1 MKIQDLAI
9 IFVIIIL
16 PISLVISAYTQ
27 YQIKTVSTQT
37 LYDTKLTSATYD
49 AIKAFQ
55 INAQNSSTSNLANS
69 RIRDLEASV
78 STFKNSLMATFR
90 LNGYSE
96 DDLNQYIPALV
107 YTLYDGFYIYS
118 PFNNLNYQY
127 ETQINDGT
135 GEEEYK
141 LDEEGNKIPTQ
152 DNGKDIHGLKPYINY
167 SCRYKK
173 GNVDVV
179 ITYALDNH
187 ISIQGKIG
195 DDYVNNSGYL
205 VDGIT
210 IDEGTGEVKYKEI
223 TIEKEE
229 LKEYLPLLKADS
241 PEINLLTAY
250 SYVKI
255 NGVKYY
261 RVDLIEGV
269 GDEEGYDSIIYI
281 SNGTINTQCKLTK
294 PKPGE
299 GLTGYQEKQNDE
311 YERYCKLIEKNDQA
325 IQYYKKAKDFTSWL
339 KSKPDLIALEYQNA
353 YEIEENIDEYEEKKI
368 WEGNSTQIFDIDN
381 IENELSNFNQ
391 HRLAVIRH
399 TIEKNLANA
408 IANYNTFSGATND
421 FQMPELKENEWDNI
435 INNISM
441 ISFLQGLNIGGKVYN
456 GYTIV
461 TNSESEEVVLEENIY
476 ILGDNRN
483 YHKIGDKELED
494 GLVLINGGIYSN
506 DPVRSSGR
514 INLDF
519 NKKYILNNSNLPL
532 YYYPIQ
538 EYTAS
543 YKSIIMQ
550 DEVTPYEDIYVYI
563 DKPDKPEDRDV
574 LLATAFYTALGRE
587 RESKYD
593 VTRVWDIKGMVPD
606 VNDEPL
612 IPEPIPT
619 EYKVIYN
626 LNGGIFAVA
635 PGTEFED
642 IYKYKKGDLVE
653 VWLIED
659 SDVSKSG
666 YRLDGWKNSVTGNI
680 YSYGETFEMPD
691 SEVTLT
697 AVWTLDI

>member
-16 PISLVISAYTQ
+16 PISLVVSAYTQ

-37 LYDTKLTSATYD
+37 LYDTKLTAATYD

-55 INAQNSSTSNLANS
+55 LNAQNSSTSNLANS

-118 PFNNLNYQY
+118 PFENVNYQY
-127 ETQINDGT
+127 ETQINDET
-135 GEEEYK
+135 AEEEYK
-141 LDEEGNKIPTQ
+141 LDEKGNKIPTQ
-152 DNGKDIHGLKPYINY
+152 DNGKDIYGLKPYINY
-167 SCRYKK
+167 SCRYKT
-173 GNVDVV
+173 GSVDVV

-187 ISIQGKIG
+187 ISVQGIINKG
-195 DDYVNNSGYL
+195 TESETYVNKSGYL
-205 VDGIT
+205 IDGIT
-210 IDEGTGEVKYKEI
+210 VDENTGIVKYNNL
-223 TIEKEE
+223 TISSEE
-229 LKEYLPLLKADS
+229 LKEYLPLSKADS
-241 PEINLLTAY
+241 HETNPPKAY

-261 RVDLIEGV
+261 RVDLVEGV

-281 SNGTINTQCKLTK
+281 SNGTINIQCKLTK

-299 GLTGYQEKQNDE
+299 VLTGYQEKQNDE
-311 YERYCKLIEKNDQA
+311 YARYCKLIKENDQA
-325 IQYYKKAKDFTSWL
+325 IQYYKKAENFTYWL
-339 KSKPDLIALEYQNA
+339 KNESGLSELEYADA
-353 YEIEENIDEYEEKKI
+353 YEIDEKNDVYEEKLI
-368 WEGNSTQIFDIDN
+368 WEGDSTKIFDIDN

-421 FQMPELKENEWDNI
+421 FQMPKLKENEWDNI

-441 ISFLQGLNIGGKVYN
+441 ISFLQGLNIGGKIYN

-476 ILGDNRN
+476 ILGSDKE
-483 YHKIGDKELED
+483 YHKIGEGNETKNNT
-494 GLVLINGGIYSN
+494 INADLGSAYGNIKSI
-506 DPVRSSGR
+506 GR
-514 INLDF
+514 LNLDF
-519 NKKYILNNSNLPL
+519 TKKFIMNNSNLPL
-532 YYYPIQ
+532 YYYPMQ

-543 YKSIIMQ
+543 YKSIIMK
-550 DEVTPYEDIYVYI
+550 DEIISYEDIYAYI
-563 DKPDKPEDRDV
+563 DGLDINIYDNLKVVE
-574 LLATAFYTALGRE
+574 AFYTALARE

-593 VTRVWDIKGMVPD
+593 VTRVWNINNMVHMHT
-606 VNDEPL
+606 NDCYGEHVHR
-612 IPEPIPT
+612 EVCYSQFCSNCG
-619 EYKVIYN
+619 E
-626 LNGGIFAVA
+626 AVRWH
-635 PGTEFED
+635 ED
-642 IYKYKKGDLVE
+642 ISGEKCEGLVQE
-653 VWLIED
+653 LICE
-659 SDVSKSG
+659 KTKELICG
-666 YRLDGWKNSVTGNI
+666 K
-680 YSYGETFEMPD
+680 
-691 SEVTLT
+691 
-697 AVWTLDI
+697 